1 MRCFVDDTVDLVHNQ
16 VMAEVKPLLAERGS
30 DEYPHARARH
40 EALRS
45 WEATESPLDIGEHG
59 STLRLLTMAVCAT
72 STDAQ
77 LGLPKSTRGQWSVKD
92 FVAHLVSVA
101 SSSSMASVR
110 PPVSRKGRF
119 WPVLRV
125 AYAEGVAVA
134 QRSLGPRAS
143 EPSAVAEV
151 KAAFEHVVQE
161 ERVRMVPDAARTGGA
176 QNRPSIEPSIHAWTM
191 LGVQARR
198 PDGARGARLT
208 AREREEQKIFEVAL
222 RTWEDDPASAW
233 RTTDVCIEDYHRFF
247 GRNALP
253 TNWEFKIAVSGCKDA
268 FVRECYG
275 WARDQFEHKLDDWRC
290 DLALHLAF
298 LISKIVP
305 HVGWPTD
312 PGSYD
317 LEERLNALREKD
329 VRAAIEAVRT
339 LPWVRKNANG
349 ANEESLSI

>member
-1 MRCFVDDTVDLVHNQ
+1 MPAHLWQDASLLGRQLRLLARIAMRCFVDDTVDLVHNQ

-72 STDAQ
+72 STEAQ

-161 ERVRMVPDAARTGGA
+161 ERVRMVPDAARTG
-176 QNRPSIEPSIHAWTM
+176 
-191 LGVQARR
+191 
-198 PDGARGARLT
+198 
-208 AREREEQKIFEVAL
+208 
-222 RTWEDDPASAW
+222 
-233 RTTDVCIEDYHRFF
+233 
-247 GRNALP
+247 
-253 TNWEFKIAVSGCKDA
+253 
-268 FVRECYG
+268 
-275 WARDQFEHKLDDWRC
+275 
-290 DLALHLAF
+290 
-298 LISKIVP
+298 
-305 HVGWPTD
+305 
-312 PGSYD
+312 
-317 LEERLNALREKD
+317 
-329 VRAAIEAVRT
+329 
-339 LPWVRKNANG
+339 
-349 ANEESLSI
+349 